1 MKILNALSPFV
12 FCLLLISFAQAQTE
26 IPAGYTKGTVTL
38 ANNQILT
45 GYVKDNMKKS
55 SSISF
60 VDETGNNKKT
70 FSSNE
75 INGVKTATGN
85 FIAVRGDFFKII
97 CEGRINFLQKTSD
110 AFNKP
115 SYNGTEVVFSNG
127 TDGKIGDYFSYEEN
141 QLKLLNKKN
150 IDAFINTSLAG
161 CPQGM
166 ERAKT
171 INGDIARLKEA
182 IDICNN
188 LAAKK

>member
-1 MKILNALSPFV
+1 MKILNALSTFV
-12 FCLLLISFAQAQTE
+12 FCLAVSLAHAQTE

-45 GYVKDNMKKS
+45 GYIKDNMKKS

-60 VDETGNNKKT
+60 VDETGNNKKA

-75 INGVKTATGN
+75 INGVKTVAGN
-85 FIAVRGDFFKII
+85 YIAVKGDFFKII
-97 CEGRINFLQKTSD
+97 CEGKINFLQKTSD

-127 TDGKIGDYFSYEEN
+127 TDGKIGDYFSYEDN
-141 QLKLLNKKN
+141 QLKRLNKKTL
-150 IDAFINTSLAG
+150 DAFINTALSG
-161 CPQGM
+161 CPQGI

-171 INGDIARLKEA
+171 INGDIAQLKEA

-188 LAAKK
+188 LAVKK